1 MPARAAP
8 GLWRSAAW
16 LAVCA
21 LLSAC
26 NLAGTF
32 STMPPVATPPPAP
45 SAQPIPPEPTSST
58 LDPALV
64 ASYARVEA
72 NLRARGFLRTD
83 SGDADAPFD
92 AATLARNF
100 ERIALFSEFDTRGGR
115 VLARQ
120 VASRLHR
127 WDVPVRMSVQVG
139 AGVPPAQAQ
148 RDRARVAAFAARLG
162 RAAGH
167 PVRLTDEAAN
177 FHVLIVTEAER
188 RQLGPTIARLAPG
201 VSPAVIS
208 AVTDLPRSNY
218 CLVLAIDSA
227 RTGAYTAAIAV
238 IRAELPDL
246 LRLSCIHE
254 ELAQGMGLAND
265 HPDARPSI
273 FNDDEE
279 FALLTRH
286 DELLLRML
294 YDPRLRPGMTAAQ
307 ARPIV
312 TQIAAELVGGS
323 S

>member
-1 MPARAAP
+1 
-8 GLWRSAAW
+8 L
-16 LAVCA
+16 LAGCFF
-21 LLSAC
+21 LSAC

-32 STMPPVATPPPAP
+32 STMPPAAAPPPAP
-45 SAQPIPPEPTSST
+45 SVRPIPPETASST

-72 NLRARGFLRTD
+72 DLRARGFLRTD
-83 SGDADAPFD
+83 SGGTDAPFD

-100 ERIALFSEFDTRGGR
+100 ERIALYSEFDTRGGR

-139 AGVPPAQAQ
+139 AGVPLAQAQ
-148 RDRARVAAFAARLG
+148 RDRARVAAFAAQLG
-162 RAAGH
+162 RAASH
-167 PVRLTDEAAN
+167 PVRITEEAAN
-177 FHVLIVTEAER
+177 FHVLIVTESER
-188 RQLGPTIARLAPG
+188 RELGPTLARLAPG

-208 AVTDLPRSNY
+208 AVTDLPRSTY
-218 CLVLAIDSA
+218 CLVLAIDGA
-227 RTGAYTAAIAV
+227 RSGAYSTAIAV

-265 HPDARPSI
+265 HPGARPSI

-279 FALLTRH
+279 SALLTRH
-286 DELLLRML
+286 DELLLRIL
-294 YDPRLRPGMTAAQ
+294 YDRRLRPGMTTEQ

-312 TQIAAELVGGS
+312 IQIAAELVGGS